1 MSDYNYVTVSN
12 WFQATSEEELRKAV
26 ENILRYDD
34 IEVKITDDNKKLFKL
49 SFNGCFSEDN
59 EEDYSYNDLIENF
72 QKILPEGEV
81 LTIFVSGHEKLRY
94 VDCSVTVITNKK
106 YKTKSLYDM
115 AKSITKDLL

>member
-1 MSDYNYVTVSN
+1 MADYHYVTVSN

-26 ENILRYDD
+26 ENILRDDD

-49 SFNGCFSEDN
+49 SFNGCFSKDGEN
-59 EEDYSYNDLIENF
+59 YSYNDLIEDF

-106 YKTKSLYDM
+106 HKTKSLYDI